1 MPQKNFWQDAE
12 KVRQRKMTV
21 IWFVW
26 FVLFIWLNET
36 NRPRPRRTQGSL
48 SPPYFTFCYNSP
60 RLIHVLPNGDLPM
73 AMAYRHDTKL
83 AQQLVLDELFDLSLY
98 KALRTV
104 TQPDVHHTLDELI
117 KVETGH
123 LAFWQKF
130 FDLKLTELNFG
141 RKIKLAF
148 MMLVCRIF
156 GSTAVHLVLEA
167 IEVHGVRKYL
177 ALWREYQH
185 KPLGEALRGILM
197 DEFKH
202 EDVLVTELTKRKI
215 NPERIR
221 NIFLGLNDGLVEILG
236 AVSGFFGAFG
246 SAKLVLIAALT
257 TATAGALSMAAGSF
271 LALSSEKEVKTT
283 EIARKIFLGEESD
296 VTPMEESPLGS
307 AAVVGIAY
315 ITGALVPVL
324 PVLLGATDALFSVF
338 TAGLMVIVVS
348 TVLSFLS
355 GMDVK
360 RRIALNLLI
369 ITVAVSVSYG
379 IGLAA
384 KEIWGIA
391 V

>member
-1 MPQKNFWQDAE
+1 
-12 KVRQRKMTV
+12 
-21 IWFVW
+21 
-26 FVLFIWLNET
+26 
-36 NRPRPRRTQGSL
+36 
-48 SPPYFTFCYNSP
+48 
-60 RLIHVLPNGDLPM
+60 M
-73 AMAYRHDTKL
+73 AMAYQHDRKL
-83 AQQLVLDELFDLSLY
+83 ARALVLDELFDLLLY

-130 FDLKLTELNFG
+130 FDLKLSELNFG

-148 MMLVCRIF
+148 MMLICRIF

-177 ALWREYQH
+177 ALWTEYQG

-257 TATAGALSMAAGSF
+257 TAAAGALSMAAGSF

-296 VTPMEESPLGS
+296 VALMEESPLRS
-307 AAVVGIAY
+307 AAVVGVAY

-324 PVLLGATDALFSVF
+324 PVLVGAKDALFSVF

-348 TVLSFLS
+348 TILSFLS

-360 RRIALNLLI
+360 RRIALNLAI

-379 IGLAA
+379 IGMVA

>member
-1 MPQKNFWQDAE
+1 
-12 KVRQRKMTV
+12 
-21 IWFVW
+21 
-26 FVLFIWLNET
+26 
-36 NRPRPRRTQGSL
+36 
-48 SPPYFTFCYNSP
+48 
-60 RLIHVLPNGDLPM
+60 M
-73 AMAYRHDTKL
+73 AMASQHDPKL

-98 KALRTV
+98 KALRSV

-130 FDLKLTELNFG
+130 FDLKLNELNFG
-141 RKIKLAF
+141 RKVKLSF

-177 ALWREYQH
+177 ALWREYQG
-185 KPLGEALRGILM
+185 KALGEALRGILM

-202 EDVLVTELTKRKI
+202 EDLLVTELTKRRI

-246 SAKLVLIAALT
+246 SASLVLIAALT
-257 TATAGALSMAAGSF
+257 TAAAGALSMAAGSF
-271 LALSSEKEVKTT
+271 LALNSEKEVKTT

-307 AAVVGIAY
+307 AVVVGIAY
-315 ITGALVPVL
+315 TAGAVVPVL
-324 PVLLGATDALFSVF
+324 PVLLGATDALFSVL

-360 RRIALNLLI
+360 RRIALNLVI
-369 ITVAVSVSYG
+369 ITVAVSVSFA